1 MSSRKFIRLLKKGGA
16 EFLREGKGD
25 HTIYQRFVEG
35 RRKVAPVQMGK
46 RELDPDYAKQVFRQL
61 GFTDDEIEEVLK

>member
-16 EFLREGKGD
+16 EFLREGKGA

-46 RELDPDYAKQVFRQL
+46 RELDPDYMKQVFRQL
-61 GFTDDEIEEVLK
+61 GFTDDEIDEVWK